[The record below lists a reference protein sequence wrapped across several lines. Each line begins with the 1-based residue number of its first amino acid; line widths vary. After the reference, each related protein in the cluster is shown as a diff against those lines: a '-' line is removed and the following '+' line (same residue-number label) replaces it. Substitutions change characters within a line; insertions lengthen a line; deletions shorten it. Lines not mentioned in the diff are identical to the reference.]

1 MRDLAC
7 VVHVHS
13 TYSDGTASV
22 PEIIAA
28 ARSASADAVL
38 LTDHDTLGAKR
49 DGWEGRHDG
58 VLLAV
63 GMEVSPKGGHLLA
76 FGIDDEIEHDGRSS
90 EELCAAVQA
99 AGGLAFPAHP
109 FSAGSGISKSIGRPH
124 PWPALETCDLNG
136 LELWSL
142 MTETAEQQSSV
153 RELTHFLR
161 NPEAAIGDLPAAN
174 LARWDELCR
183 TRRVVAIGGL
193 DAHQTGVRIRGRA
206 LSPHPHERIF
216 RTLRT
221 HVLTPAGD
229 PQPGDLYDALAR
241 GRCYLAMD
249 ALAPASGFE
258 FRAEGPAGSAEMG
271 DEVPSGRW
279 TLRVRLPRVADITL
293 VRDGRAVHCAQAD
306 TAEQVVDGSG
316 VFRIQAAL
324 GGRTWIVSNPI
335 YIR

>member
-1 MRDLAC
+1 MHDLAC

-22 PEIIAA
+22 PEILDA
-28 ARSASADAVL
+28 ARSAGADAVL

-76 FGIDDEIEHDGRSS
+76 FGVDDEIGHEGRSA
-90 EELCAAVQA
+90 EEICAAVRA

-109 FSAGSGISKSIGRPH
+109 FSTGSAIAKSIGRPH
-124 PWPALETCDLNG
+124 PWPALETCDITG

-142 MTETAEQQSSV
+142 MTETAEQQSSLRDLARFV
-153 RELTHFLR
+153 RR
-161 NPEAAIGDLPAAN
+161 PEGSIGNLPKAN

-193 DAHQTGVRIRGRA
+193 DAHQTGLRIRGRA
-206 LSPHPHERIF
+206 LSPHPHTRIF

-221 HVLTPAGD
+221 HVLTDDDPAPRD
-229 PQPGDLYDALAR
+229 IYAALER
-241 GRCYLAMD
+241 GRCYVAMD
-249 ALAPASGFE
+249 SLAPASGFE
-258 FRAEGPAGSAEMG
+258 FRAEGSGGTAEMG
-271 DEVPSGRW
+271 DEVQAGRW
-279 TLRVRLPRVADITL
+279 TLRARLPRVADVAV
-293 VRDGRAVHCAQAD
+293 VRDGRAISWSESDSVEHV
-306 TAEQVVDGSG
+306 AEGPG